1 MEGDEPVANLNKLML
16 IGRLTRDPEIVT
28 FRNGGKVAKFG
39 FAVNNR
45 RKNQNGEWEDEPVFL
60 DCEAYNRGDQGT
72 QADRVADTLRK
83 GAQVFIEG
91 HLKLD
96 QWEKDGVKQSKLR
109 VVVDQFQYLD
119 PRQGGDG
126 QPSRQAAPAR
136 RPPPRSGHPSSR
148 PQRHAGPAP
157 ARRRGRLRGRFRT
170 ARPAATARATRT
182 KFHFEIP

>member
-1 MEGDEPVANLNKLML
+1 MKGDEPVANLNKLML

-45 RKNQNGEWEDEPVFL
+45 RKNAQSGEWEDEPVFL

-83 GAQVFIEG
+83 GAQVYVEG

-119 PRQGGDG
+119 PRQGSNDG

-136 RPPPRSGHPSSR
+136 PTAPPQRSAPQRPAQRMPDRRPPDAGDAYEDGSDGSSR
-148 PQRHAGPAP
+148 GYGQSN
-157 ARRRGRLRGRFRT
+157 
-170 ARPAATARATRT
+170 
-182 KFHFEIP
+182 KDEIPF